1 MRNINRPKKPI
12 IIIPR
17 VLVINFWTF
26 SEPASS
32 SHTGELI
39 PLLAAVGEV
48 TEEPFS
54 ILFLTTK
61 IFQNDRKKIIFALIG
76 ISIMKESINQKL
88 GLVPIIMHIVYD
100 IP

>member
-1 MRNINRPKKPI
+1 MRNINSPKKPI

-26 SEPASS
+26 SDPASS

-54 ILFLTTK
+54 IVFLTTK
-61 IFQNDRKKIIFALIG
+61 IFQNDRKNSFYSHWNIHH
-76 ISIMKESINQKL
+76 E
-88 GLVPIIMHIVYD
+88 
-100 IP
+100 